1 MPIIGWEWRSER
13 ITAVAPAGYEAD
25 PAVTAAIH
33 SFDPG
38 VIPIWRISVY
48 RAPNED
54 LFRQFVHHGIGRHYP
69 FFTHVRKPFQVD
81 MPVGS
86 GPQDEPNFL
95 DCIFEDVDS
104 KGYLRSGP
112 GDFMPWSWWTYK
124 FCRINWE
131 RITQA
136 AWDKRI
142 EKRKARE
149 AKMHADWKEE
159 LEYRKAQIQPFIDKK
174 LSKLSA
180 ADWRQYAEHQ
190 AERDKAIREG
200 RKPPTY
206 RTSPKKVSVA
216 LGGRSPR
223 SPFDTYAR
231 VAPSGSEA

>member
-25 PAVTAAIH
+25 TAVTAAIH
-33 SFDPG
+33 TFDPG

-69 FFTHVRKPFQVD
+69 FFTHLRRPFQVD
-81 MPVGS
+81 LPAGADL
-86 GPQDEPNFL
+86 QDEPNFL

-104 KGYLRSGP
+104 KAYLRSGP
-112 GDFMPWSWWTYK
+112 GDFLPWTWWTYK

-142 EKRKARE
+142 EKPYRAYDALLRLLAEFGITLLHTEGKSARQRALTGE
-149 AKMHADWKEE
+149 IIARI
-159 LEYRKAQIQPFIDKK
+159 LVNV
-174 LSKLSA
+174 
-180 ADWRQYAEHQ
+180 
-190 AERDKAIREG
+190 AIGEN
-200 RKPPTY
+200 
-206 RTSPKKVSVA
+206 S
-216 LGGRSPR
+216 
-223 SPFDTYAR
+223 
-231 VAPSGSEA
+231 